1 MYRYCEFAL
10 IFDDRD
16 RVLLCLRDDLN
27 IWNLPGG
34 GVELGE
40 SPWEA
45 VVREVEEETGLEL
58 IERGLL

>member
-1 MYRYCEFAL
+1 MFRFGAFAL